1 MNKLS
6 GLNDRINHLA
16 FWGRKTSLLDIFLG
30 ISEIVGKTNP
40 LIPHH
45 QLNVAYISARVCSLL
60 GASPLTTRTVILA
73 SLFHD
78 IGFAAI
84 ETRRRD
90 IYDLDNEVMLGHSEI
105 AYRMLKNPVNPKIV
119 KKAAELIRYH
129 HFDYTDSTV
138 GSVPYESFI
147 IRGADRLD
155 VYTTNM
161 DIPWKDPKSVRD
173 KVKSLLIPKEIKDA
187 LLYLTE
193 QSSFWFDL
201 KLSKE
206 AKEEFL
212 RTCVSWPVFNLDSK
226 SMYVTGKALLSLIDF
241 RSPITSTHSTRVATL
256 ARFLGEEME
265 LGEVSCTT
273 LEIGGYLHDVG
284 KLAVP
289 VDILEKPSRLSEEEY
304 AIIQT
309 HVYYTYSFLK
319 ELGMYRDITNVAS
332 FHHERTD
339 GSGYP
344 FGLKGEDLSVE
355 ERIMAVSDVYS
366 ALCEHRPYKKSLS
379 MKEAFSIVQNMARDG
394 KLCPKVVEVL
404 NSKLD
409 YVSDLFKIVI
419 SKLGEDYEKLMN
431 EVKEGTKDLASM
443 RG

>member
-1 MNKLS
+1 MSKPF
-6 GLNDRINHLA
+6 GLGDRLNHLA
-16 FWGRKTSLLDIFLG
+16 FWGGETSLLDIFLG

-45 QLNVAYISARVCSLL
+45 QLNVAYISARICSLL
-60 GASPLTTRTVILA
+60 GTSPLTTRSVILA

-84 ETRRRD
+84 ETKRRD
-90 IYDLDNEVMLGHSEI
+90 LYDLDNEVMLSHSEI
-105 AYRMLKNPVNPKIV
+105 GYRMLKNPINPGIV
-119 KKAAELIRYH
+119 KRSAEFIRYH
-129 HFDYTDSTV
+129 HFDYTDSTE

-155 VYTTNM
+155 VYTTTT
-161 DIPWKDPKSVRD
+161 DLPWKDPRAAWER
-173 KVKSLLIPKEIKDA
+173 VKELLIPKEIKDT
-187 LLYLTE
+187 LLYLVE
-193 QSSFWFDL
+193 QKSFWFDL

-212 RTCVSWPVFNLDSK
+212 RTCVSWPVFNLNAK
-226 SMYVTGKALLSLIDF
+226 SIYITGKALLSLIDF

-265 LGEVSCTT
+265 LGRIGCTALEV
-273 LEIGGYLHDVG
+273 GGYLHDVG

-289 VDILEKPSRLSEEEY
+289 IDVLEKPGSLSKEEY

-309 HVYYTYSFLK
+309 HAYYTYSFLK
-319 ELGMYRDITNVAS
+319 KLSICRDITNVAS
-332 FHHERTD
+332 FHHERMD

-344 FGLKGEDLSVE
+344 FGLEGDDLNLG

-379 MKEAFSIVQNMARDG
+379 MKEALSIVQSMARSG
-394 KLCPKVVEVL
+394 KLCPKVVGVL
-404 NSKLD
+404 EKRLD
-409 YVSDLFKIVI
+409 EVSDLFKIVI
-419 SKLGEDYEKLMN
+419 SKLSEEYERLIN
-431 EVKEGTKDLASM
+431 EVREGAKELASM